1 MDAIDHNSS
10 ITCRYLPGF
19 YTGTKSH
26 CFVTEP
32 HGCEQ
37 LAQSPVRSVSVQWNL
52 AGDRSRDLMIA
63 RHMTPFAVCLFPVAR
78 DMLFVQS
85 SETLRS
91 RTSSR
96 AVTPS
101 TASLTRTTSLSIAKK
116 LFNAPLKLSVTCDP
130 AEVIFPP
137 LPPAES
143 WYSTELLR
151 SDARLS

>member
-1 MDAIDHNSS
+1 VRCSSTFHWSGASTPAVHGLAPCAMDAIDHNSS

-52 AGDRSRDLMIA
+52 AGDRSRDLVIA

-116 LFNAPLKLSVTCDP
+116 LFNAPLSVLP
-130 AEVIFPP
+130 AT
-137 LPPAES
+137 
-143 WYSTELLR
+143 WQR
-151 SDARLS
+151 